1 LKRERTLLKSK
12 TGVEPRLLAVR
23 GPLKGHAI
31 ALPEGE
37 YCVGRQAT
45 NDLQLEDHAVS
56 RRHCVFIRAGEVCT
70 LKDLESRNGT
80 FVTGTAVSEQ
90 QLKPGDEIRIGG
102 SVFSFQAG
110 AETVTQT
117 AKQVSVSST
126 RELRLEESLYLSAN
140 QYTILPPSARAMHDL
155 RTLLRVST
163 MLHSF
168 RGLHDTTTASAA
180 EVLRGHLTS
189 LLLDLIPASRAVIFI
204 PGARS
209 AVGPQEAPLNPL
221 ILDRVLQERVVIWLE
236 GAEPPGAEPP
246 GAGPADAGP
255 ADAGPAGAGT
265 PGAGH
270 AGVGHAGGL
279 RNRAA
284 PDDAIPNAISYLAA
298 PLIVRGEVAAVVYL
312 ESFEE
317 ERRFDEG
324 HLQLLTAVAGMAAVA
339 WENATILGWLQE
351 ENERLQSELKIEH
364 GMVGVSEK
372 LRDLQR
378 QIAKVAP
385 SNSNVLILGES
396 GTGKEL
402 IARALHR
409 NSLRAAGPFMA
420 INCAALTET
429 LLESELFGHE
439 RGAFTGAIT
448 QKKGKL
454 EVAEGGTVFLD
465 EIGELSP
472 LLQAKLL
479 RVLQQREM
487 ERVGGTKTI
496 PLNIRLLAATNRDL
510 DQAAQKGEFRRDLF
524 YRLNV
529 VSLKAP
535 ALRERPEDTLPLA
548 EHFAKKYAAECGRK
562 IVGLAPEAR
571 AYLQSY
577 SWPGNVR
584 ELENAIERAVVL
596 GSADMLLAEDL
607 PEHIRESRPA
617 AVSASMYEEAV
628 EAAKR
633 QVVLQAFD
641 QVNHDHEAA
650 AKILGLHPNYLHKL
664 IRTMNLKPALKR
676 ARK

>member
-1 LKRERTLLKSK
+1 M
-12 TGVEPRLLAVR
+12 R
-23 GPLKGHAI
+23 GPLRGSI
-31 ALPEGE
+31 FPLPEGE
-37 YCVGRQAT
+37 FWVGRQPT

-56 RRHCVFIRAGEVCT
+56 RRHCLFVRSGAECT
-70 LKDLESRNGT
+70 LRDLESRNGT
-80 FVTGTAVSEQ
+80 FVTGTPVTEQ
-90 QLKPGDEIRIGG
+90 HLTPGDEIRIGG
-102 SVFSFQAG
+102 SLFCYRVEANVTAG
-110 AETVTQT
+110 QEQLDSGA
-117 AKQVSVSST
+117 ST
-126 RELRLEESLYLSAN
+126 RELRFEESLYLPSDEH
-140 QYTILPPSARAMHDL
+140 TILPPSARALHDL

-163 MLHSF
+163 LLHSF
-168 RGLHDTTTASAA
+168 RGLHDAISVTAG
-180 EVLRGHLTS
+180 EVLRSHLTA
-189 LLLDLIPASRAVIFI
+189 LLLDLIPASRASIFI
-204 PGARS
+204 PGAH
-209 AVGPQEAPLNPL
+209 AGDWTPDPQ
-221 ILDRVLQERVVIWLE
+221 VLARTCGERVVVWLE
-236 GAEPPGAEPP
+236 PE
-246 GAGPADAGP
+246 DQS
-255 ADAGPAGAGT
+255 
-265 PGAGH
+265 
-270 AGVGHAGGL
+270 GL
-279 RNRAA
+279 
-284 PDDAIPNAISYLAA
+284 SVLAA
-298 PLIVRGEVAAVVYL
+298 PLVVRGEVAAVVYL
-312 ESFEE
+312 ESSGGEH
-317 ERRFDEG
+317 RFDEG

-351 ENERLQSELKIEH
+351 ENERLQSALKIEH
-364 GMVGVSEK
+364 GMVGVSVK
-372 LRDLQR
+372 LRDLER

-385 SNSNVLILGES
+385 SNSTVLILGES

-402 IARALHR
+402 VARALHR
-409 NSLRAAGPFMA
+409 NSLRAAGPFVA

-454 EVAEGGTVFLD
+454 EIAEGGTVFLD

-472 LLQAKLL
+472 VLQAKLL

-496 PLNIRLLAATNRDL
+496 QLDIRLLAATNREL
-510 DQAAQKGEFRRDLF
+510 EQAVSQGDFRRDLF

-529 VSLKAP
+529 VSLRAP
-535 ALRERPEDTLPLA
+535 ALRERPEDILPLA

-596 GSADMLLAEDL
+596 GSADTLLAEDL

-633 QVVLQAFD
+633 RVVLQAFE
-641 QVNHDHEAA
+641 QVNHDHDAA

-676 ARK
+676 ARG

>member
-1 LKRERTLLKSK
+1 MRGAGGDLVKSK

-23 GPLKGHAI
+23 GPLKGNVI
-31 ALPEGE
+31 PLPEGN

-45 NDLQLEDHAVS
+45 NDLQLEDNAVS
-56 RRHCVFIRAGEVCT
+56 RRHCLFIRSGDGCI

-80 FVTGTAVSEQ
+80 FVTGIPVTEQ
-90 QLKPGDEIRIGG
+90 QLAAGDEIRIGG
-102 SVFSFQAG
+102 SLFCYLVDASSSATADKQA
-110 AETVTQT
+110 
-117 AKQVSVSST
+117 SISNT
-126 RELRLEESLYLSAN
+126 RELRLGDSLYLSSDDF
-140 QYTILPPSARAMHDL
+140 TILPPSARALHDL
-155 RTLLRVST
+155 RTLLRLST

-168 RGLHDTTTASAA
+168 RGLHDTTSAPAA
-180 EVLRGHLTS
+180 EILRSHLTS
-189 LLLDLIPASRAVIFI
+189 LLLDLIPASRATIFI
-204 PGARS
+204 PGS
-209 AVGPQEAPLNPL
+209 QHGEWTPNPQV
-221 ILDRVLQERVVIWLE
+221 LDRACQERVVVWLE
-236 GAEPPGAEPP
+236 GGD
-246 GAGPADAGP
+246 GN
-255 ADAGPAGAGT
+255 
-265 PGAGH
+265 
-270 AGVGHAGGL
+270 GV
-279 RNRAA
+279 
-284 PDDAIPNAISYLAA
+284 SVLAA
-298 PLIVRGEVAAVVYL
+298 PLIVRDEVAAVVYL
-312 ESFEE
+312 ESGDS

-364 GMVGVSEK
+364 GMVGVSDK

-385 SNSNVLILGES
+385 SNSTVLILGES

-409 NSLRAAGPFMA
+409 NSLRAAGPFVA

-454 EVAEGGTVFLD
+454 EVAEGGTVLLD

-472 LLQAKLL
+472 VLQAKLL

-496 PLNIRLLAATNRDL
+496 PLDIRLLAATNRDL
-510 DQAAQKGEFRRDLF
+510 EQAVQKGEFRRDLF

-529 VSLKAP
+529 VSLRAP

-548 EHFAKKYAAECGRK
+548 EHFAKKYAEECGRK
-562 IVGLAPEAR
+562 IVGIATQAR

-596 GSADMLLAEDL
+596 GSAEMVLAEDL

-664 IRTMNLKPALKR
+664 IRTMNLKPALKK
-676 ARK
+676 ARGDK

>member
-1 LKRERTLLKSK
+1 MQKGNLPKSK
-12 TGVEPRLLAVR
+12 PGAEPRLLAVR
-23 GPLKGHAI
+23 GPLKGHVI
-31 ALPEGE
+31 TLPEGE
-37 YCVGRQAT
+37 FWVGRQVT
-45 NDLQLEDHAVS
+45 NDLQLEDNAVS
-56 RRHCVFIRAGEVCT
+56 RRHCLFVRSGDGCT
-70 LKDLESRNGT
+70 LRDMESRNGT
-80 FVTGTAVSEQ
+80 FVGGTPVTEQ
-90 QLKPGDEIRIGG
+90 PLKPGDEVRIGG
-102 SVFSFQAG
+102 SVFCYLVDSG
-110 AETVTQT
+110 AVPDQN
-117 AKQVSVSST
+117 QVSSSGT
-126 RELRLEESLYLSAN
+126 REMRLEDSLYLSSDE
-140 QYTILPPSARAMHDL
+140 YTILPPSARALHDL

-168 RGLHDTTTASAA
+168 RGLHDTTSDSAA

-189 LLLDLIPASRAVIFI
+189 LLLDLIPASRAAIYV
-204 PGARS
+204 PGSVSTDSLATRK
-209 AVGPQEAPLNPL
+209 V
-221 ILDRVLQERVVIWLE
+221 LDRTIAERVVIWQE
-236 GAEPPGAEPP
+236 GAENSG
-246 GAGPADAGP
+246 
-255 ADAGPAGAGT
+255 
-265 PGAGH
+265 
-270 AGVGHAGGL
+270 
-279 RNRAA
+279 
-284 PDDAIPNAISYLAA
+284 ISILAA
-298 PLIVRGEVAAVVYL
+298 PLIVREEVAAVVYV
-312 ESFEE
+312 ESLGPDQS
-317 ERRFDEG
+317 FDEG

-351 ENERLQSELKIEH
+351 ENERLQTELKIEH
-364 GMVGVSEK
+364 GLVGVSDK
-372 LRDLQR
+372 LRELKR

-402 IARALHR
+402 VARALHR
-409 NSLRAAGPFMA
+409 SSLRAAGPFVA

-454 EVAEGGTVFLD
+454 EVADGGTVFLD

-472 LLQAKLL
+472 ILQAKLL

-496 PLNIRLLAATNRDL
+496 QLNIRVLAATNRDL
-510 DQAAQKGEFRRDLF
+510 EQAAGKGDFRRDLF

-529 VSLKAP
+529 VSIKAP

-562 IVGLAPEAR
+562 IIGLAPEAR

-596 GSADMLLAEDL
+596 GSAEMVLAEDL
-607 PEHIRESRPA
+607 PEPIRESRPA

-641 QVNHDHEAA
+641 QVNHDHESA

-664 IRTMNLKPALKR
+664 IRTMNLKPALKK
-676 ARK
+676 RK

>member
-1 LKRERTLLKSK
+1 M
-12 TGVEPRLLAVR
+12 R
-23 GPLKGHAI
+23 GPLKGSMFV
-31 ALPEGE
+31 LPEGE
-37 YCVGRQAT
+37 FWVGRQAT
-45 NDLQLEDHAVS
+45 NDLQLEDNAVS
-56 RRHCVFIRAGEVCT
+56 RRHCLFVRSGDNCT
-70 LKDLESRNGT
+70 LKDLDSRNGT
-80 FVTGTAVSEQ
+80 FVTGTPVSEQ
-90 QLKPGDEIRIGG
+90 PLRPGDEIRIGG
-102 SVFSFQAG
+102 SLFCYQVDGSAPANHEQLSTAG
-110 AETVTQT
+110 
-117 AKQVSVSST
+117 ST
-126 RELRLEESLYLSAN
+126 RELRLEESLYLSSDE
-140 QYTILPPSARAMHDL
+140 YTILPPSARALHDL

-168 RGLHDTTTASAA
+168 RGLHDTTSATAA
-180 EVLRGHLTS
+180 EVLRSHLTS
-189 LLLDLIPASRAVIFI
+189 LLLDLIPASRAAIFI
-204 PGARS
+204 PGAPP
-209 AVGPQEAPLNPL
+209 GEWTPNPQ
-221 ILDRVLQERVVIWLE
+221 VLARACDELVVVWLE
-236 GAEPPGAEPP
+236 EDERS
-246 GAGPADAGP
+246 D
-255 ADAGPAGAGT
+255 
-265 PGAGH
+265 
-270 AGVGHAGGL
+270 V
-279 RNRAA
+279 
-284 PDDAIPNAISYLAA
+284 SVLAA
-298 PLIVRGEVAAVVYL
+298 PLVVRGEVAAVVYL
-312 ESFEE
+312 ESADREH
-317 ERRFDEG
+317 RFDEG

-351 ENERLQSELKIEH
+351 ENERLQSELKLEH
-364 GMVGVSEK
+364 GMVGASDK

-378 QIAKVAP
+378 QITKVAP
-385 SNSNVLILGES
+385 SNSTVLILGES

-402 IARALHR
+402 VARAVHR
-409 NSLRAAGPFMA
+409 NSLRAAGPFVA
-420 INCAALTET
+420 INCAALTEN

-479 RVLQQREM
+479 RVLQEREM

-496 PLNIRLLAATNRDL
+496 QLDIRLVAATNRDL
-510 DQAAQKGEFRRDLF
+510 EQAVSKGDFRRDLF

-633 QVVLQAFD
+633 QVVLQAFE

-676 ARK
+676 GKR

>member
-1 LKRERTLLKSK
+1 VVTTN
-12 TGVEPRLLAVR
+12 TGIEPRLVAVR
-23 GPLKGHAI
+23 GPLKGNI
-31 ALPEGE
+31 FPLPEGE
-37 YCVGRQAT
+37 FWVGRQAT

-56 RRHCVFIRAGEVCT
+56 RRHCLFLRSGENCIV
-70 LKDLESRNGT
+70 KDLESRNGT
-80 FVTGTAVSEQ
+80 FVTGTPVTEQ
-90 QLKPGDEIRIGG
+90 GLMPGDEIRIGG
-102 SVFSFQAG
+102 SLFSYRLDVNATSGQEELISG
-110 AETVTQT
+110 T
-117 AKQVSVSST
+117 ST
-126 RELRLEESLYLSAN
+126 RELRFEESLYLSSDE
-140 QYTILPPSARAMHDL
+140 YTILPPSARALHDL

-168 RGLHDTTTASAA
+168 RGLHDTTSATAA
-180 EVLRGHLTS
+180 EVLRSHLTS
-189 LLLDLIPASRAVIFI
+189 LLLDLIPASRAAIFT
-204 PGARS
+204 PGS
-209 AVGPQEAPLNPL
+209 PPGDWTPNPQ
-221 ILDRVLQERVVIWLE
+221 VLSRACDERVVVWLE
-236 GAEPPGAEPP
+236 DG
-246 GAGPADAGP
+246 DSL
-255 ADAGPAGAGT
+255 
-265 PGAGH
+265 
-270 AGVGHAGGL
+270 GL
-279 RNRAA
+279 SA
-284 PDDAIPNAISYLAA
+284 LAA

-312 ESFEE
+312 ESADSEQ
-317 ERRFDEG
+317 RFDEG

-351 ENERLQSELKIEH
+351 ENERLQSALKIEH
-364 GMVGVSEK
+364 GMVGISDK

-385 SNSNVLILGES
+385 SNSTVLILGES

-402 IARALHR
+402 IAGALHR
-409 NSLRAAGPFMA
+409 NSLRAAGPFVA

-454 EVAEGGTVFLD
+454 EMGEGGTVFLD

-472 LLQAKLL
+472 VLQAKLL

-496 PLNIRLLAATNRDL
+496 QLDIRLLAATNRDL
-510 DQAAQKGEFRRDLF
+510 EQAVGKGDFRRDLF

-562 IVGLAPEAR
+562 IVGLSPEAR

-584 ELENAIERAVVL
+584 ELENAMERAVVL
-596 GSADMLLAEDL
+596 GSADMVLAEDL
-607 PEHIRESRPA
+607 PEHIREARSA

-633 QVVLQAFD
+633 QVVLQAFE
-641 QVNHDHEAA
+641 QVNHDHEQA

-676 ARK
+676 TRR

>member
-1 LKRERTLLKSK
+1 MNLLKLK

-23 GPLKGHAI
+23 GPLKGHVI
-31 ALPEGE
+31 PLPEGE
-37 YCVGRQAT
+37 YWVGRQAS
-45 NDLQLEDHAVS
+45 NNLQLDDNAVS
-56 RRHCVFIRAGEVCT
+56 RRHCLFVRVGDSST

-80 FVTGTAVSEQ
+80 FVTGTPVTER
-90 QLKPGDEIRIGG
+90 QLEAGDEIRIGG
-102 SVFSFQAG
+102 SVFCYLVDPG
-110 AETVTQT
+110 ATLPPP
-117 AKQVSVSST
+117 AKQASLSGT
-126 RELRLEESLYLSAN
+126 REFRLEDSLYLSSDE
-140 QYTILPPSARAMHDL
+140 YTILPPSARALHDL

-168 RGLHDTTTASAA
+168 RGLHDTTSASAA
-180 EVLRGHLTS
+180 ETLRGHLTS
-189 LLLDLIPASRAVIFI
+189 LLLDLIPASRAAIFI
-204 PGARS
+204 PGSEGNENPANMEVLQRS
-209 AVGPQEAPLNPL
+209 IEQRVVVWQEATEN
-221 ILDRVLQERVVIWLE
+221 
-236 GAEPPGAEPP
+236 
-246 GAGPADAGP
+246 
-255 ADAGPAGAGT
+255 
-265 PGAGH
+265 
-270 AGVGHAGGL
+270 
-279 RNRAA
+279 
-284 PDDAIPNAISYLAA
+284 NALSILAA
-298 PLIVRGEVAAVVYL
+298 PLIVREEVAAVVYV
-312 ESFEE
+312 ESADTEH
-317 ERRFDEG
+317 RFDEG

-351 ENERLQSELKIEH
+351 ENERLQAELKIEH
-364 GMVGVSEK
+364 GMVGVSKK
-372 LRDLQR
+372 LHDLQR

-385 SNSNVLILGES
+385 SNSTVLILGES

-402 IARALHR
+402 IARALHQ
-409 NSLRAAGPFMA
+409 NSLRAGGPFVA

-439 RGAFTGAIT
+439 RGAFTGAIA

-454 EVAEGGTVFLD
+454 EIAEGGTVFLD

-472 LLQAKLL
+472 VLQAKLL
-479 RVLQQREM
+479 RVLQEREM

-496 PLNIRLLAATNRDL
+496 RLNIRLLAATNRDIE
-510 DQAAQKGEFRRDLF
+510 QAVAKGDFRRDLF

-529 VSLKAP
+529 VSLTAP
-535 ALRERPEDTLPLA
+535 ALRDRPEDTLPLA

-571 AYLQSY
+571 AYLQGY

-584 ELENAIERAVVL
+584 ELENAVERAIVL

-607 PEHIRESRPA
+607 PEHIRESRPGI
-617 AVSASMYEEAV
+617 VSASMYEEAV

-676 ARK
+676 ARGGGA

>member
-1 LKRERTLLKSK
+1 M
-12 TGVEPRLLAVR
+12 R
-23 GPLKGHAI
+23 GPLKGSI
-31 ALPEGE
+31 FVLPEGE
-37 YCVGRQAT
+37 FWVGRQAT
-45 NDLQLEDHAVS
+45 NDLQLEDNAVS
-56 RRHCVFIRAGEVCT
+56 RRHCLFSRSGDTCT
-70 LKDLESRNGT
+70 LKDLDSRNGT
-80 FVTGTAVSEQ
+80 FVTGTPVTEQ
-90 QLKPGDEIRIGG
+90 PLRPGDEIRIGG
-102 SVFSFQAG
+102 SLFCYQVDSSAPANQEQLSTAG
-110 AETVTQT
+110 
-117 AKQVSVSST
+117 ST
-126 RELRLEESLYLSAN
+126 RELRIEESLYLSSDE
-140 QYTILPPSARAMHDL
+140 YTILPPSARALHDL

-168 RGLHDTTTASAA
+168 RGLHDTTSATAA
-180 EVLRGHLTS
+180 EVLRSHLTS
-189 LLLDLIPASRAVIFI
+189 LLVDLIPASRAAIFI
-204 PGARS
+204 PGVPAGDWTPNPQVLAR
-209 AVGPQEAPLNPL
+209 AC
-221 ILDRVLQERVVIWLE
+221 DERVVVWLE
-236 GAEPPGAEPP
+236 EDERS
-246 GAGPADAGP
+246 D
-255 ADAGPAGAGT
+255 
-265 PGAGH
+265 
-270 AGVGHAGGL
+270 V
-279 RNRAA
+279 
-284 PDDAIPNAISYLAA
+284 SVLAA
-298 PLIVRGEVAAVVYL
+298 PLVVRGEVAAVVYL
-312 ESFEE
+312 ESADHEN
-317 ERRFDEG
+317 RFDEG

-351 ENERLQSELKIEH
+351 ENERLQSELKLEH
-364 GMVGVSEK
+364 GMVGASDK

-378 QIAKVAP
+378 QITKVAP
-385 SNSNVLILGES
+385 SNTTVLILGES

-402 IARALHR
+402 VARALHR
-409 NSLRAAGPFMA
+409 NSLRAAGPFVA

-454 EVAEGGTVFLD
+454 EVAAGGTVFLD

-479 RVLQQREM
+479 RVLQEREM

-496 PLNIRLLAATNRDL
+496 QLDIRLVAATNRDL
-510 DQAAQKGEFRRDLF
+510 EQAVSKGDFRRDLF

-633 QVVLQAFD
+633 QVVLQAFE

-676 ARK
+676 GKR

>member
-1 LKRERTLLKSK
+1 MISVETGTKETLLKSK

-23 GPLKGHAI
+23 GPLKGHVI
-31 ALPEGE
+31 PLPQGE
-37 YCVGRQAT
+37 YWVGRQAT
-45 NDLQLEDHAVS
+45 NDLQLEDNAVS
-56 RRHCVFIRAGEVCT
+56 RRHCLFLRVGEGCT
-70 LKDLESRNGT
+70 LKDLDSRNGT
-80 FVTGTAVSEQ
+80 FVTGTPVTEQ
-90 QLKPGDEIRIGG
+90 QLSPGDEIRIGG
-102 SVFSFQAG
+102 SVFCYQVDPNADTP
-110 AETVTQT
+110 AE
-117 AKQVSVSST
+117 KQVSFSST
-126 RELRLEESLYLSAN
+126 RELRLDESLYLSSDE
-140 QYTILPPSARAMHDL
+140 YTILPPSARALHDL

-168 RGLHDTTTASAA
+168 RGLHDTTSVTAA
-180 EVLRGHLTS
+180 EVLRSHLTS
-189 LLLDLIPASRAVIFI
+189 LLLDLIPASHAVIFI
-204 PGARS
+204 PGSRP
-209 AVGPQEAPLNPL
+209 GPLPDDVVPNPDVL
-221 ILDRVLQERVVIWLE
+221 GRALQERLVIWQ
-236 GAEPPGAEPP
+236 EPTDQN
-246 GAGPADAGP
+246 GP
-255 ADAGPAGAGT
+255 
-265 PGAGH
+265 
-270 AGVGHAGGL
+270 
-279 RNRAA
+279 
-284 PDDAIPNAISYLAA
+284 SFLAA
-298 PLIVRGEVAAVVYL
+298 PLIVRDEVAAVVYL
-312 ESFEE
+312 ESVNAEH
-317 ERRFDEG
+317 RFDEG

-351 ENERLQSELKIEH
+351 ENERLQTELKIEH
-364 GMVGVSEK
+364 GMVGVSDK

-465 EIGELSP
+465 EIGELSS

-479 RVLQQREM
+479 RVIQEREM

-496 PLNIRLLAATNRDL
+496 QLNIRLLAATNRDL
-510 DQAAQKGEFRRDLF
+510 EHAVQKGDFRRDLF

-562 IVGLAPEAR
+562 IIGLAPEAR

-577 SWPGNVR
+577 AWPGNVR

-596 GSADMLLAEDL
+596 GSADLVLAEDL
-607 PEHIRESRPA
+607 PEHIREARPE

-641 QVNHDHEAA
+641 QTNYDHEAA

-664 IRTMNLKPALKR
+664 IRTMDLKPALKKSR
-676 ARK
+676 R

>member
-1 LKRERTLLKSK
+1 VVITK
-12 TGVEPRLLAVR
+12 TGIEPRLVAVR
-23 GPLKGHAI
+23 GPLKGNI
-31 ALPEGE
+31 FLLPEGE
-37 YCVGRQAT
+37 FWVGRQAT
-45 NDLQLEDHAVS
+45 NDLQLEDNAVS
-56 RRHCVFIRAGEVCT
+56 RRHCLFFRAGDNCK
-70 LKDLESRNGT
+70 LKDLDSRNGT
-80 FVTGTAVSEQ
+80 FVTGTPVTEQ
-90 QLKPGDEIRIGG
+90 PLEPGDEIRIGG
-102 SVFSFQAG
+102 SVFCYQVDSSA
-110 AETVTQT
+110 VTNLDEPNIAT
-117 AKQVSVSST
+117 NT
-126 RELRLEESLYLSAN
+126 RELRFEESLYLSSDE
-140 QYTILPPSARAMHDL
+140 YTILPPSARALHDL

-168 RGLHDTTTASAA
+168 RGLHDTTSATAA
-180 EVLRGHLTS
+180 EVLRSHLTS
-189 LLLDLIPASRAVIFI
+189 LLLDLIPASRAAIFI
-204 PGARS
+204 PGS
-209 AVGPQEAPLNPL
+209 
-221 ILDRVLQERVVIWLE
+221 
-236 GAEPPGAEPP
+236 PPGEWAPNPQVIARACDELVVVWMEER
-246 GAGPADAGP
+246 DET
-255 ADAGPAGAGT
+255 T
-265 PGAGH
+265 PS
-270 AGVGHAGGL
+270 L
-279 RNRAA
+279 
-284 PDDAIPNAISYLAA
+284 LAA
-298 PLIVRGEVAAVVYL
+298 PLIVRGEVAAVVYM
-312 ESFEE
+312 ESANPDH
-317 ERRFDEG
+317 RFDEG

-351 ENERLQSELKIEH
+351 ENVRLQSELKLEH
-364 GMVGVSEK
+364 GMVGVSDK

-409 NSLRAAGPFMA
+409 NSLRAAGPFVA

-454 EVAEGGTVFLD
+454 EIAEGGTVFLD

-479 RVLQQREM
+479 RVLQEREM

-496 PLNIRLLAATNRDL
+496 QLDIRVLAATNRDL
-510 DQAAQKGEFRRDLF
+510 EQCVEKGEFRRDLY

-535 ALRERPEDTLPLA
+535 SLRERSEDTLPLA

-596 GSADMLLAEDL
+596 GSADMVLAEDL
-607 PEHIRESRPA
+607 PEHIRESRPS

-641 QVNHDHEAA
+641 QVNHDHESAA
-650 AKILGLHPNYLHKL
+650 RILGLHPNYLHKL
-664 IRTMNLKPALKR
+664 IRTMNLKPALKKGR
-676 ARK
+676 R

>member
-1 LKRERTLLKSK
+1 MNLLVKRWHGAEENLPKS
-12 TGVEPRLLAVR
+12 TTVVEPRLLGVR
-23 GPLKGHAI
+23 GPFKGHLI
-31 ALPEGE
+31 PLPEGE
-37 YCVGRQAT
+37 YCVGRQST
-45 NDLQLEDHAVS
+45 NDLQLEDNAVS
-56 RRHCVFIRAGEVCT
+56 RRHCLFIRSGDGCT
-70 LKDLESRNGT
+70 LKDLDSRNGT
-80 FVTGTAVSEQ
+80 FVTGTPVTEQ
-90 QLKPGDEIRIGG
+90 QLSAGDEIRIGG
-102 SVFSFQAG
+102 SVFCYLTDPSGSLG
-110 AETVTQT
+110 AE
-117 AKQVSVSST
+117 KQPTSST
-126 RELRLEESLYLSAN
+126 RELRFEESLYLSSDDH
-140 QYTILPPSARAMHDL
+140 TILPPSARAMHDL

-168 RGLHDTTTASAA
+168 RGLHDTTSAPAA
-180 EVLRGHLTS
+180 ETLRGHLTS
-189 LLLDLIPASRAVIFI
+189 LLLDLIPASRASIFI
-204 PGARS
+204 PGA
-209 AVGPQEAPLNPL
+209 AVAGDSTPNPPVL
-221 ILDRVLQERVVIWLE
+221 ERVLSERVVVWQD
-236 GAEPPGAEPP
+236 GADDN
-246 GAGPADAGP
+246 GP
-255 ADAGPAGAGT
+255 
-265 PGAGH
+265 
-270 AGVGHAGGL
+270 
-279 RNRAA
+279 
-284 PDDAIPNAISYLAA
+284 SSLAA
-298 PLIVRGEVAAVVYL
+298 PLIVRDEVAAVVYL
-312 ESFEE
+312 ESEDGE
-317 ERRFDEG
+317 CRFDEG

-372 LRDLQR
+372 LHELQR

-409 NSLRAAGPFMA
+409 NSLRAAGPFVA

-439 RGAFTGAIT
+439 RGAFTGATT

-465 EIGELSP
+465 EIGDLSP

-479 RVLQQREM
+479 RVLQEREM

-496 PLNIRLLAATNRDL
+496 RLNIRVLAATNREL
-510 DQAAQKGEFRRDLF
+510 EQAVQKGDFRRDLF

-529 VSLKAP
+529 VSLTAP
-535 ALRERPEDTLPLA
+535 ALRDRPEDTLPLA

-596 GSADMLLAEDL
+596 GSADLLLAEDL

-641 QVNHDHEAA
+641 QVNHDHEQA

-676 ARK
+676 GKRS

>member
-1 LKRERTLLKSK
+1 
-12 TGVEPRLLAVR
+12 
-23 GPLKGHAI
+23 LKGHI
-31 ALPEGE
+31 IPLPQGE
-37 YCVGRQAT
+37 YCVGRQAG
-45 NDLQLEDHAVS
+45 NDLQLEDNAVS
-56 RRHCVFIRAGEVCT
+56 RRHCLFVRLGDLCT
-70 LKDLESRNGT
+70 LKDLASRNGT
-80 FVTGTAVSEQ
+80 FVTGTPVTER
-90 QLKPGDEIRIGG
+90 QLEPGDEIRIGDSAFCYLVDSNAG
-102 SVFSFQAG
+102 PPPENQA
-110 AETVTQT
+110 
-117 AKQVSVSST
+117 SRSST
-126 RELRLEESLYLSAN
+126 RELRLEEALYLSSEE
-140 QYTILPPSARAMHDL
+140 YTILPPSARALHDL

-168 RGLHDTTTASAA
+168 RGLHDTTSAKAA
-180 EVLRGHLTS
+180 ETLRSHLTS
-189 LLLDLIPASRAVIFI
+189 LLLDLIPASNAVIFI
-204 PGARS
+204 PVAQPEPPAYHGIPN
-209 AVGPQEAPLNPL
+209 PQVLERA
-221 ILDRVLQERVVIWLE
+221 LQERVVVWQDGGWQE
-236 GAEPPGAEPP
+236 GA
-246 GAGPADAGP
+246 DSS
-255 ADAGPAGAGT
+255 
-265 PGAGH
+265 
-270 AGVGHAGGL
+270 
-279 RNRAA
+279 A
-284 PDDAIPNAISYLAA
+284 PSYLAA
-298 PLIVRGEVAAVVYL
+298 PLIVRDEVAAVVYL
-312 ESFEE
+312 EALDGEH
-317 ERRFDEG
+317 RFDEG

-351 ENERLQSELKIEH
+351 ENERLQSELKLEH
-364 GMVGVSEK
+364 GMVGISDK

-409 NSLRAAGPFMA
+409 NSLRAAGPFVA

-454 EVAEGGTVFLD
+454 EVADGGTVFLD

-479 RVLQQREM
+479 RVVQEREM
-487 ERVGGTKTI
+487 ERVGGTKPI
-496 PLNIRLLAATNRDL
+496 QLNIRLLAATNRDL
-510 DQAAQKGEFRRDLF
+510 GQAVQKGDFRRDLF

-548 EHFAKKYAAECGRK
+548 EHFAKKYAAECGRR

-584 ELENAIERAVVL
+584 ELENAIERAVVM
-596 GSADMLLAEDL
+596 GSADMVLAEDL
-607 PEHIRESRPA
+607 PEDIRESRPA

-641 QVNHDHEAA
+641 RVDYDHEAA

-664 IRTMNLKPALKR
+664 IRTMDLKQALKR
-676 ARK
+676 GRR

>member
-1 LKRERTLLKSK
+1 MGHGTLLKTK
-12 TGVEPRLLAVR
+12 TGVEPRLFAVR
-23 GPLKGHAI
+23 GPLKGHVI
-31 ALPEGE
+31 LLPQGE
-37 YCVGRQAT
+37 YWVGRQAT
-45 NDLQLEDHAVS
+45 NDLQLEDNAVS
-56 RRHCVFIRAGEVCT
+56 RRHCLFIRSGDDCT
-70 LKDLESRNGT
+70 LKDLDSRNGT
-80 FVTGTAVSEQ
+80 FVTGTPVTEQ
-90 QLKPGDEIRIGG
+90 QLEPGDEIRIGG
-102 SVFSFQAG
+102 SVFCYLVDAN
-110 AETVTQT
+110 AVVPVE
-117 AKQVSVSST
+117 KQISVSNT
-126 RELRLEESLYLSAN
+126 RELRLEESLYLSSDE
-140 QYTILPPSARAMHDL
+140 YTILPPSARAMHDL

-168 RGLHDTTTASAA
+168 RGLHDTTSASAA
-180 EVLRGHLTS
+180 EILRSHLTS
-189 LLLDLIPASRAVIFI
+189 LLLDLIPASHAAIVI
-204 PGARS
+204 PGLNAPG
-209 AVGPQEAPLNPL
+209 AANDEAPNPQV
-221 ILDRVLQERVVIWLE
+221 LDRALQERVVVWQD
-236 GAEPPGAEPP
+236 GAWQDGA
-246 GAGPADAGP
+246 DSN
-255 ADAGPAGAGT
+255 T
-265 PGAGH
+265 P
-270 AGVGHAGGL
+270 
-279 RNRAA
+279 
-284 PDDAIPNAISYLAA
+284 SYLAA
-298 PLIVRGEVAAVVYL
+298 PLIVRDEVAAIVYL
-312 ESFEE
+312 ESMGVEH
-317 ERRFDEG
+317 RFDEG

-364 GMVGVSEK
+364 GMVGVSDK

-409 NSLRAAGPFMA
+409 NSLRAAGPFIA

-454 EVAEGGTVFLD
+454 EVADGGTVFLD

-479 RVLQQREM
+479 RVLQEREM

-496 PLNIRLLAATNRDL
+496 QLNIRLLAATNRDL
-510 DQAAQKGEFRRDLF
+510 EQAVQKGDFRRDLF

-562 IVGLAPEAR
+562 IIGLAPEAR

-596 GSADMLLAEDL
+596 GSADMVLAEDL
-607 PEHIRESRPA
+607 PEHIREARPE

-633 QVVLQAFD
+633 QVVLTAFD

-676 ARK
+676 TRR

>member
-1 LKRERTLLKSK
+1 L
-12 TGVEPRLLAVR
+12 R
-23 GPLKGHAI
+23 GPLKGHVI
-31 ALPEGE
+31 LLPPGE
-37 YCVGRQAT
+37 YWVGRQAT
-45 NDLQLEDHAVS
+45 NDLQLEDNAVS
-56 RRHCVFIRAGEVCT
+56 RRHCLFVRSGEDCT
-70 LKDLESRNGT
+70 LKDLDSRNGT
-80 FVTGTAVSEQ
+80 FVTGTPVTEQ
-90 QLKPGDEIRIGG
+90 QLEPGDEIRIGG
-102 SVFSFQAG
+102 SVFCYLVDPSSVVP
-110 AETVTQT
+110 AE
-117 AKQVSVSST
+117 KQVSISST
-126 RELRLEESLYLSAN
+126 RELRLDESLYLSSDE
-140 QYTILPPSARAMHDL
+140 YTILPPSARAMHDL

-168 RGLHDTTTASAA
+168 RGLHDTTSASAA
-180 EVLRGHLTS
+180 EILRGHLTS
-189 LLLDLIPASRAVIFI
+189 LLLDLIPASHAAIII
-204 PGARS
+204 PGS
-209 AVGPQEAPLNPL
+209 QPGSLVDQEAPNRQV
-221 ILDRVLQERVVIWLE
+221 LDRAIQERVVVWE
-236 GAEPPGAEPP
+236 ET
-246 GAGPADAGP
+246 D
-255 ADAGPAGAGT
+255 DT
-265 PGAGH
+265 
-270 AGVGHAGGL
+270 
-279 RNRAA
+279 NA
-284 PDDAIPNAISYLAA
+284 PSYLAA

-312 ESFEE
+312 EAVGAEH
-317 ERRFDEG
+317 RFDEG

-351 ENERLQSELKIEH
+351 ENERLQSELKTEH
-364 GMVGVSEK
+364 GMVGVSDK

-409 NSLRAAGPFMA
+409 NSLRAAGPFVA
-420 INCAALTET
+420 INCAALTES

-454 EVAEGGTVFLD
+454 EVADGGTVFLD

-479 RVLQQREM
+479 RVLQEREM

-496 PLNIRLLAATNRDL
+496 QLNIRLLAATNRDL
-510 DQAAQKGEFRRDLF
+510 EQAVQKSDFRRDLF

-529 VSLKAP
+529 VSLLAP
-535 ALRERPEDTLPLA
+535 ALRDRPEDTLPLA
-548 EHFAKKYAAECGRK
+548 EYFAKKYAAECGRR
-562 IVGLAPEAR
+562 IVGLAPAAR

-676 ARK
+676 TRR

>member
-1 LKRERTLLKSK
+1 
-12 TGVEPRLLAVR
+12 
-23 GPLKGHAI
+23 LKGHVI
-31 ALPEGE
+31 PLPPGE

-45 NDLQLEDHAVS
+45 NDLQLEDTAVS
-56 RRHCVFIRAGEVCT
+56 RRHCLFVRVGEDCT
-70 LKDLESRNGT
+70 LRDLDSRNGT
-80 FVTGTAVSEQ
+80 FVTGTPVTEQ
-90 QLKPGDEIRIGG
+90 QLEPGDEIRIGG
-102 SVFSFQAG
+102 SVFCYLVDPG
-110 AETVTQT
+110 AVLPAE
-117 AKQVSVSST
+117 KQLSMSGT
-126 RELRLEESLYLSAN
+126 RELRLEESLYLSSN
-140 QYTILPPSARAMHDL
+140 EYTILPPSARALHDL

-168 RGLHDTTTASAA
+168 RGLHDTTSASAA
-180 EVLRGHLTS
+180 EILRSHLTS
-189 LLLDLIPASRAVIFI
+189 LLLDLIPATHAAIVI
-204 PGARS
+204 PGS
-209 AVGPQEAPLNPL
+209 HPGPLQGDEAPNPEVLN
-221 ILDRVLQERVVIWLE
+221 RALQERVVVWQ
-236 GAEPPGAEPP
+236 
-246 GAGPADAGP
+246 D
-255 ADAGPAGAGT
+255 
-265 PGAGH
+265 
-270 AGVGHAGGL
+270 GGWQE
-279 RNRAA
+279 RANGNA
-284 PDDAIPNAISYLAA
+284 PSYLAA
-298 PLIVRGEVAAVVYL
+298 PLIVRQEVAAVVYL
-312 ESFEE
+312 ESVGADH
-317 ERRFDEG
+317 RFDEG

-364 GMVGVSEK
+364 GMVGVSDK

-409 NSLRAAGPFMA
+409 NSLRAAGPFVA
-420 INCAALTET
+420 INCAALTEG

-465 EIGELSP
+465 EIGELSL

-479 RVLQQREM
+479 RVLQEREM

-510 DQAAQKGEFRRDLF
+510 EQAVQKGDFRRDLF

-562 IVGLAPEAR
+562 VVGLAPEAR

-596 GSADMLLAEDL
+596 GSADMVLAEDL
-607 PEHIRESRPA
+607 PEHIRESRPD

-641 QVNHDHEAA
+641 QVNYDHEAA

-676 ARK
+676 ARR